1 MKTYIGIK
9 KIQATPMTRGNY
21 NKYRHWDIPKN
32 ENPSDEGY
40 LVLYEDGYES
50 WSPKEVFEKA
60 YREIDEQGLSFGEA
74 IECLKNG
81 LKVAR
86 SGWNGKGMFL
96 YLVKG
101 VTIPKTSLRNEAAKA
116 IDILEQNETVI
127 INSHID
133 MKAADGSIVIGWLA
147 SQTDMLAND
156 WIVVN

>member
-1 MKTYIGIK
+1 MKAYIGTK
-9 KIQATPMTRGNY
+9 KIQARPMNRGEY
-21 NKYRHWDIPKN
+21 NDYKGWFIPVD

-40 LVLYEDGYES
+40 LVRYEDGYES

-60 YREIDEQGLSFGEA
+60 YRELDESGLSFGEA

-81 LKVAR
+81 FKVAR
-86 SGWNGKGMFL
+86 AGWNGKGMFL

-101 VTIPKTSLRNEAAKA
+101 TNIPKNALRNEAAKVL
-116 IDILEQNETVI
+116 DILESNETVT
-127 INSHID
+127 INPHID

-156 WIVVN
+156 WIVIN